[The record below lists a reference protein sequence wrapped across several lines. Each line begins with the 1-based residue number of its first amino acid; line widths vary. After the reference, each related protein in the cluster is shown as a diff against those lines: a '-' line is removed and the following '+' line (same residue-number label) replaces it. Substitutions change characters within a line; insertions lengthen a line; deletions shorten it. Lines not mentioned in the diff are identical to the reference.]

1 MKIAICIS
9 GLPSSYKEGFKE
21 LKKWFLSRYDCD
33 VYIHTWKDTTT
44 KFKSSHNFTKTRYY
58 NFTEEDYQNI
68 IDLYQ
73 PKSYNFQKPIP
84 FDINEITGINL
95 GYKLN
100 NILSAALSAQS
111 CFNLLE
117 ESKIDY
123 DLIIRYRFDLQFT
136 DYVSPKCIFL
146 DDITKVDPNKISVF
160 SFPKDEDGKPT
171 RVCEMDDIFAV
182 GGYKP
187 MKIFYSYFSYILYYV
202 YMDEDYSNWLEY
214 HVTNPDLLS
223 AEPLLKYHLTNN
235 NIEINPVES
244 GVSHWYTAG
253 IIR

>member
-9 GLPSSYKEGFKE
+9 GLPRSYKQGFEE
-21 LKKWFLSRYDCD
+21 LKTHFLDKYECD
-33 VYIHTWKDTTT
+33 IYIHSWYDITSTYETGH
-44 KFKSSHNFTKTRYY
+44 KFAPKVYY

-160 SFPKDEDGKPT
+160 SFPKD
-171 RVCEMDDIFAV
+171 
-182 GGYKP
+182 
-187 MKIFYSYFSYILYYV
+187 SYILYYV